1 MNRNKKFTLAVLAV
15 GLALVVGTVNAIIH
29 AYFGIQYFF
38 ALLSAEYVICILLLI
53 KSDDKGED
61 KL

>member
-1 MNRNKKFTLAVLAV
+1 MLTV
-15 GLALVVGTVNAIIH
+15 GLGLVVGTVNHIIYT
-29 AYFGIQYFF
+29 YFGVQYFF
-38 ALLSAEYVICILLLI
+38 ALLSAEYIICILLLI